1 MSVLVYTESDQGKF
15 KKVALEVA
23 SYGKVVAD
31 QLGTTVTAITINAD
45 DTSVLGQYGVDK
57 VLKVSNSTLDTFNAK
72 TYADVIRQASEKE
85 AAKVV
90 VVSSSADSK
99 YMAPLLAIGLNA
111 GYASN
116 VVEAPSSTSP
126 FTVKRTAFTNK
137 AFNFTSINTDVKL
150 VGVSKNSFGLV
161 ESNGSATNEDFS
173 PSILENSIQV
183 DSVDKVTGKVTIAD
197 AEIVVSGGRGLKGPE
212 NWGMIEE
219 LADVLGA
226 ATACSKPVSDLGWRP
241 HSEHVG
247 QTGKPVA
254 SNLYIAIGIS
264 GAIQHL
270 AGINASKVKVVIN
283 TDAEAPFFKAADYG
297 VVGDAFEVVPKL
309 IEKLKEF
316 KAQNAE
322 RIVIFSTNFFYNL
335 ALINLIILN

>member
-1 MSVLVYTESDQGKF
+1 MSVLVYTESDNGQF

-23 SYGKVVAD
+23 SYAKAVAD
-31 QLGTTVTAITINAD
+31 SLGTSVTAVSINTND
-45 DTSVLGQYGVDK
+45 VSVLGNHGVDK
-57 VLKVSNSTLDTFNAK
+57 VLNVTNSQLDKFNAK
-72 TYADVIRQASEKE
+72 AYAEVVKQAAEKE
-85 AAKVV
+85 GASVV
-90 VVSSSADSK
+90 IVSSSADSK
-99 YMAPLLAIGLNA
+99 YLAPILAVGLDA
-111 GYASN
+111 GYVSN

-137 AFNFTSINTDVKL
+137 AFEMTEIIAEKKII
-150 VGVSKNSFGLV
+150 GVSNNSFGLV
-161 ESNGSATNEDFS
+161 ESSGNASSEDFS
-173 PSILENSIQV
+173 PSIPDSGVSVESI
-183 DSVDKVTGKVTIAD
+183 DRATDKVTIAD

-219 LADVLGA
+219 LAEVLGA

-283 TDAEAPFFKAADYG
+283 TDEEAPFFKAADYG
-297 VVGDAFEVVPKL
+297 VVGDAFEVVPTL
-309 IEKLKEF
+309 IQKLKDF
-316 KAQNAE
+316 KAQNA
-322 RIVIFSTNFFYNL
+322 
-335 ALINLIILN
+335 

>member
-1 MSVLVYTESDQGKF
+1 MSVLVYTESDKGTF
-15 KKVALEVA
+15 KKTALEVA
-23 SYGKVVAD
+23 SYAKTVAD
-31 QLGTTVTAITINAD
+31 QMGTTVTAITFNAE
-45 DTSVLGQYGVDK
+45 DTSVLGNYGVDK
-57 VLKVSNSTLDTFNAK
+57 VLKVNNSQLETFNAK
-72 TYADVIRQASEKE
+72 AYASAIAQ
-85 AAKVV
+85 AAKKEGTKVII
-90 VVSSSADSK
+90 VSSSADSK
-99 YMAPLLAIGLNA
+99 YLAPLLAIDLDA

-137 AFNFTSINTDVKL
+137 AFNMTAINTDVKI
-150 VGVSKNSFGLV
+150 VGVSKNAFGV
-161 ESNGSATNEDFS
+161 KENSGSASAEDFS
-173 PSILENSIQV
+173 PSVPDLGIKVE
-183 DSVDKVTGKVTIAD
+183 SVDKVTGQVTIAD

-212 NWGMIEE
+212 NWGMVEE

-254 SNLYIAIGIS
+254 ANLYVAIGIS

-283 TDAEAPFFKAADYG
+283 TDPEAPFFKAADYG
-297 VVGDAFEVVPKL
+297 IVGDAFEVVPKL
-309 IEKLKEF
+309 IEKLKAF
-316 KAQNAE
+316 KAQQ
-322 RIVIFSTNFFYNL
+322 
-335 ALINLIILN
+335 

>member
-1 MSVLVYTESDQGKF
+1 MSVLVYTESEEGKF
-15 KKVALEVA
+15 KKTALEVA
-23 SYGKVVAD
+23 SYGKAVAE
-31 QLGTTVTAITINAD
+31 QMGTTVTAITFNAD
-45 DTSVLGQYGVDK
+45 DTSILANYGVDK
-57 VLKVSNSTLDTFNAK
+57 VLKVNNSDLSQFNAK
-72 TYADVIRQASEKE
+72 AYSSAIAQATQQEG
-85 AAKVV
+85 AKVV
-90 VVSSSADSK
+90 IISSSADSK
-99 YMAPLLAIGLNA
+99 YLAPLLAIDLEA

-137 AFNFTSINTDVKL
+137 AFNNTTIDTDVKL
-150 VGVSKNSFGLV
+150 VGVSKNAFGVHESSASASMENFSVNIPEKGVQV
-161 ESNGSATNEDFS
+161 E
-173 PSILENSIQV
+173 
-183 DSVDKVTGKVTIAD
+183 SVDKVTGKVTIAD
-197 AEIVVSGGRGLKGPE
+197 AEVVVSGGRGLKGPE

-254 SNLYIAIGIS
+254 SNLYIAVGIS

-270 AGINASKVKVVIN
+270 AGINASKTKVVIN
-283 TDAEAPFFKAADYG
+283 TDPEAPFFKAADYG
-297 VVGDAFEVVPKL
+297 IVGDAFEVVPVL

-316 KAQNAE
+316 KAQQ
-322 RIVIFSTNFFYNL
+322 
-335 ALINLIILN
+335 

>member
-1 MSVLVYTESDQGKF
+1 MSVLVYIESEQGNF
-15 KKVALEVA
+15 KKSALEVA
-23 SYGKVVAD
+23 SYGKAVAN
-31 QLGTTVTAITINAD
+31 QLGTEVTAVTFNAND
-45 DTSVLGQYGVDK
+45 ASELSKYGVDK
-57 VLKVSNSTLDTFNAK
+57 VLNISNTNGFNAK
-72 TYADVIRQASEKE
+72 IYADAIKQAATAEGS
-85 AAKVV
+85 KVV
-90 VVSSSADSK
+90 VLSSSADSK
-99 YMAPLLAIGLNA
+99 YLAPLLAVGLDA
-111 GYASN
+111 GYVSN

-137 AFNFTSINTDVKL
+137 AFALTEINTDVKIIA
-150 VGVSKNSFGLV
+150 VSNNSFGLV
-161 ESNGSATNEDFS
+161 EVSGSASMNDFS
-173 PSILENSIQV
+173 PSLVSSDVKVESI
-183 DSVDKVTGKVTIAD
+183 DKASDKVTIAD

-219 LADVLGA
+219 LAEVLGA

-283 TDAEAPFFKAADYG
+283 TDPEAPFFKAADYG
-297 VVGDAFEVVPKL
+297 VVGDAFEVVPTL

-316 KAQNAE
+316 KAQNA
-322 RIVIFSTNFFYNL
+322 
-335 ALINLIILN
+335 

>member
-1 MSVLVYTESDQGKF
+1 MSVLVYTESDKGKF
-15 KKVALEVA
+15 KKVAFEVA
-23 SYGKVVAD
+23 SYAKAVAD
-31 QLGTTVTAITINAD
+31 QLGTTVTAISINAD
-45 DTSVLGQYGVDK
+45 NSSELGAYGVNK
-57 VLKVSNSTLDTFNAK
+57 VLDVKDSKLDTFNAK
-72 TYADVIRQASEKE
+72 TFANVIKQAAEKE
-85 AAKVV
+85 GTKVV
-90 VVSSSADSK
+90 VLSQTADSK
-99 YMAPLLAIGLNA
+99 YLAPLLAVNLDA

-137 AFNFTSINTDVKL
+137 AFNFTSIGTDVKV
-150 VGVSKNSFGLV
+150 VGVSNNSFGLK
-161 ESNGSATNEDFS
+161 ENATSASTEAFS
-173 PSILENSIQV
+173 PNIPENGVHV
-183 DSVDKVTGKVTIAD
+183 DSVDKASNKVSIAD

-212 NWGMIEE
+212 NWGMIED
-219 LADVLGA
+219 LAKVLGA

-283 TDAEAPFFKAADYG
+283 NDPEAPFFKAADYG
-297 VVGDAFEVVPKL
+297 VIGDAFEIVPKL
-309 IEKLKEF
+309 TEKLKEF
-316 KAQNAE
+316 KAQNA
-322 RIVIFSTNFFYNL
+322 
-335 ALINLIILN
+335 